1 MRLQVLGLSRGIP
14 FGFFLGCVVEELGK
28 ADARGFRLLGG
39 FVEVILLGFL
49 FFGEFAGGGFSG
61 GKGLLEVSYC
71 RG

>member
-1 MRLQVLGLSRGIP
+1 
-14 FGFFLGCVVEELGK
+14 VEELGK
-28 ADARGFRLLGG
+28 ADTRGFRLLGG
-39 FVEVILLGFL
+39 FVKVILLGFL